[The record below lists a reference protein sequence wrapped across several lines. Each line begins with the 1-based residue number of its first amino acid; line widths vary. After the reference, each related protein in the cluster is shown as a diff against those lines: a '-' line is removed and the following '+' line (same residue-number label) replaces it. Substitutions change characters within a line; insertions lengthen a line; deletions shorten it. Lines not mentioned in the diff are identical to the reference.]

1 MRRIMYRMIER
12 LGAFFA
18 PTELE
23 ERMEKL
29 RAEIYLMDRDDTRW

>member
-1 MRRIMYRMIER
+1 MYRIFER

-23 ERMEKL
+23 KRMEKV
-29 RAEIYLMDRDDTRW
+29 RTEIYLMNRDDTRW

>member
-1 MRRIMYRMIER
+1 MYRMIER

-18 PTELE
+18 HTELE

-29 RAEIYLMDRDDTRW
+29 RAEIYLIDRDDTRW